1 MKWGGGFTVLRDE
14 WESLSSAKTERGR
27 FKVGA
32 THFYRVTINMN
43 ASVMSDHAS
52 TVEIWVICS
61 QYR

>member
-1 MKWGGGFTVLRDE
+1 MRWGGGFTVLRDE

-43 ASVMSDHAS
+43 ASVMSDI
-52 TVEIWVICS
+52 TKTTLR
-61 QYR
+61 Q